1 MAGERYIYTEQK
13 ATPSK
18 GGDGVA
24 SDDFSKNAKSSKG
37 TRRLLEDHVDHA
49 SLRWHLFRFAQSSL
63 KDHVDRD
70 ICINFCMVVD
80 SCVVISTIICYCLT
94 LLFNKG

>member
-24 SDDFSKNAKSSKG
+24 SDDFSKNAESSKG
-37 TRRLLEDHVDHA
+37 TRRLSWDHVDHA
-49 SLRWHLFRFAQSSL
+49 SDAGIYSLRS
-63 KDHVDRD
+63 
-70 ICINFCMVVD
+70 
-80 SCVVISTIICYCLT
+80 VIIELLNSHIDLYT
-94 LLFNKG
+94 LL